1 MKRIGGIFEGF
12 LVIPT
17 ELIIRVNLLLSFV
30 MCITIN
36 YPFLVNIMFICEK
49 NVFQFSKKKNDGRT
63 MEMEF

>member
-36 YPFLVNIMFICEK
+36 YPFLVNIMFIYEK
-49 NVFQFSKKKNDGRT
+49 NVFQFSKKKNDGET